1 MTEQEAKLKPCIGP
15 APQNTGELWN
25 PGGDGVTRFG
35 CAGSTCLAWR
45 QDEPF
50 DHRKRYLWSKSKGA
64 RVSGAVGNDGEW
76 RLENPDEPMPA
87 AHGWCGWIGK
97 P

>member
-1 MTEQEAKLKPCIGP
+1 MTEEEAKLKPCIGP

-25 PGGDGVTRFG
+25 PGADGVIRFG

-45 QDEPF
+45 WGIGNSIDGYTEHEP
-50 DHRKRYLWSKSKGA
+50 HPSVPKR
-64 RVSGAVGNDGEW
+64 
-76 RLENPDEPMPA
+76 PDVIY
-87 AHGWCGWIGK
+87 GGYCGLAGK

>member
-15 APQNTGELWN
+15 APQTTGELWN

-45 QDEPF
+45 WHHDEPLCVTEGTTL
-50 DHRKRYLWSKSKGA
+50 HPEIINTVANAEEHSLKIIRHLVPTG
-64 RVSGAVGNDGEW
+64 
-76 RLENPDEPMPA
+76 
-87 AHGWCGWIGK
+87 HCGWIK